1 MRRSRKLINRLFVD
15 PTNNIFIQLLRYGFV
30 GGVAFLADYGALYLL
45 TDAIGLHH
53 LLSAAIAFIIGLTVN
68 YLLSVSWVFRGNRKS
83 NNALKE
89 FIVFAIIGVIGLGLN
104 ELIIWAG
111 TDLIGLH
118 YMLSKL
124 ISTAIV
130 FFWNFF
136 ARRMTLFTKTN

>member
-68 YLLSVSWVFRGNRKS
+68 YLLSISWVFRGNRKS